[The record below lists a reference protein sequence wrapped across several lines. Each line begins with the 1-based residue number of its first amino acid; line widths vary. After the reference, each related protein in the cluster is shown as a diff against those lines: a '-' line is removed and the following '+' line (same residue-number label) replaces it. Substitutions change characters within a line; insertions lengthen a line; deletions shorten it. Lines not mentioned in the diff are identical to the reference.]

1 MADIAALQ
9 VKRAQLIEKIS
20 LVTAALESRRRTLRQ
35 AESTLAVTTDPA
47 RRGRLEA
54 QISELERDV
63 AAFAG
68 ELAGLNRQLAEID
81 AQIAA
86 AQRQQAAPK
95 QSAGETVRAEQTAR
109 AEGASPTNPVP
120 PAQSLAPNEEIVDAA
135 TLNRPPSNAQR
146 TATSTTPGSTA
157 QDRGLAA
164 PVRRQ
169 SQTQSTPATLPQ
181 PGPVQPSASG
191 PQPSATPGA
200 AAAGDDVRASI
211 NAIFGGE
218 AATIITQD
226 NVLDKYASYTYSIS
240 LYLMSPEDY
249 SRLITTKQKNL
260 AGFNLLIQSAGIPL
274 STGFG
279 RQPDVADVGETPT
292 NTQSLDAGRN
302 EFFQEDFYIDD
313 VRITSQCS
321 GKGSNGPHNVTELAF
336 KITEPNGISLLPR
349 LHRAAQQYSARNGVA
364 GEVNYAAQN
373 YLMVIRFYGY
383 DPDGNQYLPIT
394 GTRNDAQGLALTVPT
409 AIEKFIP
416 FQFSNISFRV
426 ANQLTEY
433 NCQAVVPQNIIATSA
448 ARGTIPYNVQ
458 ITSKTLQE
466 LLNGPVVFGGTLPAV
481 APGAAPGANAASPGL
496 GNTFDLELG
505 ITPDP
510 SINPVTT
517 VNTAPPKASAAGT
530 PTITQGLALA
540 LNKYQADLVTKGVY
554 TIPDNYRIEIL
565 TPALQNAKVVPP
577 GEVDQRKT
585 PMGPTAKAPANQQK
599 NPATQSQN
607 KDAGTTSA
615 LAGMSIL
622 QFIDQYTRTS
632 TYIYDQ
638 QTRIIDPKTGK
649 VKLNPSPVE
658 FTAWYRV
665 GLQAVPRRAQG
676 IDPKRGDYAYD
687 ITYQLSPYK
696 VNRIES
702 DYFPQGEFVGVHKK
716 YNYWFTGENTQ
727 VLKFDLDFNH
737 IYYLTVNTEQPT
749 VETGTT
755 TNYREAY
762 KKAFSP
768 RSAQSAQGQS
778 GATNEASAN
787 AADYLYSPS
796 DLAEVSLEILG
807 DPAWLQQGELWAGVA
822 GTGQFYGP
830 FLDDGTIN
838 FEGQECLFEV
848 AFNQPV
854 DYNLDTGTMDPGTKN
869 YGANRQQGV
878 AGAATQSYI
887 FRAKT
892 VTSMFSQ
899 GRFTQ
904 QLEGTII
911 LFELPQPQGGA
922 FLAGPDQSDAE
933 TARLAR
939 QNQTPPAS
947 RGSANTA
954 RVQGALGDTGSV
966 NVSGEFGAYFGTGE
980 TNGAVNF
987 KPKGL
992 AQVLDGQRAQAPA
1005 VAAQPANLT
1014 PAPAPTPPTSSGQT
1028 VGPAASG
1035 TAAIGRLGGAS
1046 GAAVGEPR
1054 VQVFLKAGGTI
1065 NVISNIEI
1073 QRLFDQGLITAQER
1087 TQAAQALNIK
1097 RQAANSPVNNQPAQ
1111 LGSRDY

>member
-1 MADIAALQ
+1 
-9 VKRAQLIEKIS
+9 V
-20 LVTAALESRRRTLRQ
+20 
-35 AESTLAVTTDPA
+35 
-47 RRGRLEA
+47 
-54 QISELERDV
+54 
-63 AAFAG
+63 
-68 ELAGLNRQLAEID
+68 
-81 AQIAA
+81 
-86 AQRQQAAPK
+86 
-95 QSAGETVRAEQTAR
+95 
-109 AEGASPTNPVP
+109 
-120 PAQSLAPNEEIVDAA
+120 
-135 TLNRPPSNAQR
+135 
-146 TATSTTPGSTA
+146 
-157 QDRGLAA
+157 
-164 PVRRQ
+164 
-169 SQTQSTPATLPQ
+169 
-181 PGPVQPSASG
+181 
-191 PQPSATPGA
+191 GA

-218 AATIITQD
+218 NARIITQD

-240 LYLMSPEDY
+240 IYLMSPEDY
-249 SRLITTKQKNL
+249 SRLVTTKQKNL

-279 RQPDVADVGETPT
+279 RQPGVADVGETPT
-292 NTQSLDAGRN
+292 NTRSLDQGRN

-313 VRITSQCS
+313 VRITSFVP
-321 GKGSNGPHNVTELAF
+321 GKGTSGAHNVAELSF

-349 LHRAAQQYSARNGVA
+349 LHRAAAQYATRAGIT

-383 DPDGNQYLPIT
+383 DADGNQYLPIK
-394 GTRNDAQGLALTVPT
+394 GTRNDAEGNALTTPT
-409 AIEKFIP
+409 AIEKLIP

-433 NCQAVVPQNIIATSA
+433 NCRATAPQNAIASSA

-481 APGAAPGANAASPGL
+481 VPGATPGAAAATPGL

-517 VNTAPPKASAAGT
+517 INTAPPKASAAGT

-540 LNKYQADLVTKGVY
+540 LNKYQADLVARGVF
-554 TIPDNYRIEIL
+554 TIPDNYRIEIT
-565 TPALQNAKVVPP
+565 TPALQNARVVPP

-607 KDAGTTSA
+607 KDAGTTSVT
-615 LAGMSIL
+615 AGMSIL

-638 QTRIIDPKTGK
+638 QTKIIDPRTGK

-658 FTAWYRV
+658 FTAWYRI
-665 GLQAVPRRAQG
+665 GMQAVPRRGQG

-687 ITYQLSPYK
+687 ITYQLAPYK

-727 VLKFDLDFNH
+727 VLKFDLDFNN

-749 VETGTT
+749 VQLGST

-768 RSAQSAQGQS
+768 RSAQSSQGQS

-796 DLAEVSLEILG
+796 DLAECSLEILG
-807 DPAWLQQGELWAGVA
+807 DPAWLQQGELWAGIA
-822 GTGQFYGP
+822 GTGQYYGP

-838 FEGQECLFEV
+838 FEGQECLFEL

-854 DYNLDTGTMDPGTKN
+854 DYDLDTGVMDPGTKN
-869 YGANRQQGV
+869 YGANRQQGI
-878 AGAATQSYI
+878 AGEATQSYI

-892 VTSMFSQ
+892 VTSIFSQ

-904 QLEGTII
+904 QLEGAII
-911 LFELPQPQGGA
+911 LFDLPQPQGSA
-922 FLAGPDQSDAE
+922 FVAGPDESAAE
-933 TARLAR
+933 TARLKA
-939 QNQTPPAS
+939 AG
-947 RGSANTA
+947 RGSTNTA
-954 RVQGALGDTGSV
+954 RIQGALGDTGGN
-966 NVSGEFGAYFGTGE
+966 NVGGEFGAYFGTGE

-987 KPKGL
+987 KPRGL
-992 AQVLDGQRAQAPA
+992 AQVLDSQRAQGP
-1005 VAAQPANLT
+1005 VASAQPADLT
-1014 PAPAPTPPTSSGQT
+1014 PTPAPTPPTSSGQP

-1035 TAAIGRLGGAS
+1035 SAAVGRLGGAS

-1087 TQAAQALNIK
+1087 TLAAQALNIK
-1097 RQAANSPVNNQPAQ
+1097 RQAANSPVNNQAPQ
-1111 LGSRDY
+1111 LRSRDY